1 VSDVAGRAGGAAA
14 AAVLAA
20 TAAVLVVYSQVALV
34 AVASVAAVVVLF
46 AAGAVLRTH
55 VRARPRPAA
64 LEAPAADE
72 ASELRLPRA
81 LFYVGILFVGQ
92 LTLRPAFGL
101 TLSDWLFLAS
111 LGTTVAVLAVSRRS
125 LWAPLPGL
133 VVIGAVLFS
142 IGAVVSSYTA
152 DDWVASLAVLIRFV
166 YLTLLWFWLAMILLR
181 SVRHVAIAVVLWVTS
196 AAVTGAGALLQLA
209 AGDVIPGGD
218 VAHGRM
224 TGFTEHVNDLGGV
237 TAIALV
243 PAVALAVRLAH
254 GHRAVAGATVLL
266 VCVAIGLMLSG
277 SVGGGVAA
285 LAGVAIWLA
294 IGGASKRAF
303 AVFAVGAAVLMLAV
317 SYQSD
322 AGSPSF
328 RERVVAVTADPALE
342 QSTFWSRLDS
352 FRAAWD
358 SISANPLVGVGLDA
372 ESTRLPEFGE
382 QVHNM
387 LLLQWHA
394 AGLLGV
400 AGLVLILLGIFG
412 RGLAV
417 ARGAPGALQ
426 LALATALLAS
436 FVSFVTFGMGAPMTY
451 KRYGWLS
458 AALILALAHASSS
471 RRAGAGDLAYGRPA
485 AE

>member
-1 VSDVAGRAGGAAA
+1 MEE
-14 AAVLAA
+14 
-20 TAAVLVVYSQVALV
+20 
-34 AVASVAAVVVLF
+34 
-46 AAGAVLRTH
+46 
-55 VRARPRPAA
+55 P
-64 LEAPAADE
+64 
-72 ASELRLPRA
+72 SELRFPRA
-81 LFYVGILFVGQ
+81 LFYLGVLFVGQ
-92 LTLRPAFGL
+92 LTVRPAFGL
-101 TLSDWLFLAS
+101 TLSDWFFLAA
-111 LGTTVAVLAVSRRS
+111 LGATLAILAASRRP
-125 LWAPLPGL
+125 LWAPLPSL
-133 VVIGAVLFS
+133 VVVGALLFS
-142 IGAVVSSYTA
+142 AGGVLSSYAAA
-152 DDWVASLAVLIRFV
+152 DWTASLAVLVRFV
-166 YLTLLWFWLAMILLR
+166 YLTLVWFWLAMMLLR
-181 SVRHVAIAVVLWVTS
+181 SVRQVAIALSLWVVS

-243 PAVALAVRLAH
+243 PAVALAVRLAR
-254 GHRAVAGATVLL
+254 GRRAVAGATVLL
-266 VCVAIGLMLSG
+266 LFVTIGLMLSG

-285 LAGVAIWLA
+285 LAGLCVWLA
-294 IGGASKRAF
+294 VGGVGKRAF

-322 AGSPSF
+322 AGAPSF
-328 RERVVAVTADPALE
+328 RERVAAVTADPALE

-358 SISANPLVGVGLDA
+358 SISGNPLVGVGLDQ

-400 AGLVLILLGIFG
+400 AGLVLIVLGIFG
-412 RGLAV
+412 CGLAV
-417 ARGAPGALQ
+417 ARGVLGSLQ
-426 LALATALLAS
+426 LVVATALLSS
-436 FVSFVTFGMGAPMTY
+436 FVSFVTFGMGAPLTY

-471 RRAGAGDLAYGRPA
+471 GRSSYGGAAAGRPR